1 MSGSAGWCLHKS
13 LGVADY
19 DAVPRRLHPWGNAE
33 VPGGEHRM
41 NIWQGKFPE
50 KNTAEDGFRTTGP
63 VSCRDGEQTAERALP
78 GWIEG
83 VVGKG

>member
-1 MSGSAGWCLHKS
+1 
-13 LGVADY
+13 
-19 DAVPRRLHPWGNAE
+19 
-33 VPGGEHRM
+33 M